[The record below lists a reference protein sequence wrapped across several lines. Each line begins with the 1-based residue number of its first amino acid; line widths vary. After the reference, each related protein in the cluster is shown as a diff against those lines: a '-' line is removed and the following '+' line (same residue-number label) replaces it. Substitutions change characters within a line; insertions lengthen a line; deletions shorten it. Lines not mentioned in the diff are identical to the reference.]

1 MQVLTQLKGKNL
13 VAYLYGELDHHYAS
27 EIREKID
34 SQIHSSNPDKLILD
48 FSNVTFMDSS
58 GIGVVMGRY
67 KLMRSKGGHVVL
79 AAVNSKIEKLIEV
92 SGLRKIIPEF
102 KTLGEA
108 LSHSGGITD
117 ENS

>member
-1 MQVLTQLKGKNL
+1 
-13 VAYLYGELDHHYAS
+13 
-27 EIREKID
+27 
-34 SQIHSSNPDKLILD
+34 
-48 FSNVTFMDSS
+48 MDSS

-67 KLMRSKGGHVVL
+67 KLMRSKGGHVVC
-79 AAVNSKIEKLIEV
+79 SCQFKIEAIEV